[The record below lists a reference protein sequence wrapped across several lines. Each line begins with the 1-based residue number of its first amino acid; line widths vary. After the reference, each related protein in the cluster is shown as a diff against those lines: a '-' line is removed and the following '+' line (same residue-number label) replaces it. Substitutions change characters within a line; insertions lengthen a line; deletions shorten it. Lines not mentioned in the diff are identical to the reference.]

1 MTHSYRCNLLVDA
14 NCTLLTDDHIAQDGD
29 DELQTQLILKRMGGL
44 GFQLNSTVF
53 YYLDKGGQHSEAYW

>member
-1 MTHSYRCNLLVDA
+1 MIIS
-14 NCTLLTDDHIAQDGD
+14 LTDGD